1 MIVVKKNNFLTYRKK
16 NYRCSLGINGLSKKK
31 VEGDQC
37 TPVGIFT
44 LGNLYVR
51 TDKIKNLKTNF
62 DYSSITKTM
71 AWSDE
76 PNSKNYNKLID
87 INHPHTEKMY
97 RNDNIYDLILVIN
110 YNLNPTIPYKG
121 SAIFI
126 HVTTEN
132 YIPTA
137 GCIALKIDD
146 FKEILTTLNPSE
158 KVKIIDN

>member
-1 MIVVKKNNFLTYRKK
+1 
-16 NYRCSLGINGLSKKK
+16 
-31 VEGDQC
+31 
-37 TPVGIFT
+37 
-44 LGNLYVR
+44 
-51 TDKIKNLKTNF
+51 
-62 DYSSITKTM
+62 
-71 AWSDE
+71 
-76 PNSKNYNKLID
+76 
-87 INHPHTEKMY
+87 MY

-110 YNLNPTIPYKG
+110 YNVNPTIPLKG

-126 HVTTEN
+126 HVTTAN